1 MRWQPAAR
9 SPTSRSDPATN
20 HAPGGPGRYDTMH
33 DYRTF
38 PRSLAEAFAD
48 ERFPAMFGPY
58 RRSRR
63 RLVRAIGA
71 AVLLALIALGALGA

>member
-1 MRWQPAAR
+1 
-9 SPTSRSDPATN
+9 
-20 HAPGGPGRYDTMH
+20 MH

-48 ERFPAMFGPY
+48 ERFPAVFGPY

-71 AVLLALIALGALGA
+71 AVLLALLALGALGA